1 MAVLADGLP
10 VSKFSSDIREA
21 RIYINELNINKF
33 SEPLDEKNLAQYKK
47 EIIEVLNKNKK
58 KAEANTTIETINLL
72 CANRL
77 LPKKSFDW
85 IKNDDRACYY
95 VWGKTINLDT
105 TNIRDKKIN
114 DIFKFGH
121 GSIVNK
127 KETPNK
133 LEALNLNKH
142 PADTQERIDQI
153 ILIFDLIDLDIQKKE
168 KALHDIKNEWSDIYS
183 QKNNFRWLDFKNKE
197 ICEWAW
203 NYIKNHSDFCINLS
217 PINDYE
223 RYLCFYAA
231 FDLWSAGKD
240 TKKLFNIN
248 INKAIS
254 QQKFRAGIKNKKA
267 LNTFIDKK
275 AKEQLEFLSKN
286 KNMRINQV
294 IEYLI
299 ESEFNKLKK
308 TKDD

>member
-1 MAVLADGLP
+1 MAVWADGLP
-10 VSKFSSDIREA
+10 VSTFSSDIREA

-58 KAEANTTIETINLL
+58 KEEAITTIKTINLL

-85 IKNDDRACYY
+85 IRDDDRACYY
-95 VWGKTINLDT
+95 VWGKTISLDT
-105 TNIRDKKIN
+105 TNIQDKKIK
-114 DIFKFGH
+114 DIFQFGY
-121 GSIVNK
+121 GSIINK
-127 KETPNK
+127 KEKSNK
-133 LEALNLNKH
+133 LESLNLNKY

-168 KALHDIKNEWSDIYS
+168 KVLNDIKNEWSNIYS
-183 QKNNFRWLDFKNKE
+183 QKNDFKWMDFKNKE

-203 NYIKNHSDFCINLS
+203 NYIKDHSDFCINLS

-231 FDLWSAGKD
+231 FDLWNAGKD
-240 TKKLFNIN
+240 TKKLFSIN
-248 INKAIS
+248 INKARS

-275 AKEQLEFLSKN
+275 AKEKLEFLSKN

-299 ESEFNKLKK
+299 ENEFNK
-308 TKDD
+308 TK

>member
-1 MAVLADGLP
+1 MTLLIHGVPINKINL
-10 VSKFSSDIREA
+10 DIRKA
-21 RIYINELNINKF
+21 RVYINELNINKF
-33 SEPLDEKNLAQYKK
+33 SEPLDEKNIAQYRN
-47 EIIEVLNKNKK
+47 EIIGILSKNKTNEEK
-58 KAEANTTIETINLL
+58 NNAINVIELL

-77 LPKKSFDW
+77 LPKKLFDW
-85 IKNDDRACYY
+85 IRDDDRACYY

-105 TNIRDKKIN
+105 TNIQDKKIN
-114 DIFKFGH
+114 DTFKFGH

-133 LEALNLNKH
+133 LEVLNLNKY

-183 QKNNFRWLDFKNKE
+183 QKNNFKWLDFKNKE

-286 KNMRINQV
+286 KNMKINQV

>member
-1 MAVLADGLP
+1 MALLIHGVPINKIILD
-10 VSKFSSDIREA
+10 VRKA
-21 RIYINELNINKF
+21 RVYINELNINKF
-33 SEPLDEKNLAQYKK
+33 SEPLDEKNIAQYKN
-47 EIIEVLNKNKK
+47 EIIETLSKNKTNEEK
-58 KAEANTTIETINLL
+58 NNAINAMELL

-85 IKNDDRACYY
+85 IRDDDRACYY

-105 TNIRDKKIN
+105 INIQDKKIK
-114 DIFKFGH
+114 DTFQFGY
-121 GSIVNK
+121 GSIIKK
-127 KETPNK
+127 KETSNK
-133 LEALNLNKH
+133 LEALNLNKY
-142 PADTQERIDQI
+142 PANTQERIDQI
-153 ILIFDLIDLDIQKKE
+153 ILIFDLIDLEIQKKE

-183 QKNNFRWLDFKNKE
+183 QTNNFKWLDFKNKE

-203 NYIKNHSDFCINLS
+203 NYIKKHSDFCINLS

-275 AKEQLEFLSKN
+275 AKEKLEFLSKN

-299 ESEFNKLKK
+299 ENEFNK
-308 TKDD
+308 TK